1 MRPAIEVRA
10 VGQRTRSGEVTLRDI
25 SLAVAQGELAAI
37 IGGAQ
42 SGKSA
47 LLNIMSGLQ
56 VPSSGIVIG
65 SDAAI
70 GYVPQGDTI
79 HPALPLARALG
90 YTARLRGVAQPD
102 VAVGEVLRELDLA
115 GQAANGIGQL
125 SGGERKRAAI
135 AAELLAR
142 PELFFLDEPTDGL
155 DPARGRELMR
165 ALRGRCDS
173 GATVVLTTQ
182 NPLDADRCDKVAVLA
197 TGGHLAF
204 FGTPDAARDYFGADG
219 LDEIYDRL
227 AGVGDPAK
235 AWSRRFFQFSR
246 TTGGVSAVPFI
257 PLQPGPERVPDTT
270 GPHSAGPIGPV
281 TGPVTPADP
290 ATPAGPGAAVVPGPR
305 AGDQPGSDDPAGD
318 QPVSDEPAGDPP
330 AGNGLAG
337 ARPAGADEPPAPPP
351 AEPAASASAGAAR
364 GGAAARVLRPVR
376 QWTVLTVR
384 NTDQLFHARRA
395 LAFLVGT
402 PALVLVACLLL
413 FPRGA
418 FDRAHPNPVADVA
431 ILFWTV
437 FGGVFIGLGYGLPQI
452 CTEQGVLRRERF
464 AGLGAGTYI
473 LAKAAVLVPA
483 LAVADALVLAVFGVM
498 GRLPEG
504 GQFGPMLLTLLL
516 SSVAAAALGLLVSA
530 VVSQLSRAMIGGAAV
545 CFPQVLFAGALLPLS
560 AMVLVGRWLSYLM
573 TDRWAFGALGRSMGV
588 RALWAGGHTPIGLPL
603 AASYG
608 TAFDLPVWDDWVILA
623 GFTCV
628 FFAAAIA
635 AVARRTHVVMSPRRG
650 GAR

>member
-1 MRPAIEVRA
+1 VRPAIEVRA

-37 IGGAQ
+37 IGGAR
-42 SGKSA
+42 SGKNA

-56 VPSSGIVIG
+56 APSSGTVIG

-102 VAVGEVLRELDLA
+102 VAVSEVLRELDLA
-115 GQAANGIGQL
+115 GQAASGIGQL

-182 NPLDADRCDKVAVLA
+182 NPLDADRSDKVAVLA
-197 TGGHLAF
+197 AGGHLAF

-246 TTGGVSAVPFI
+246 TVGGVSAVPFI

-281 TGPVTPADP
+281 T
-290 ATPAGPGAAVVPGPR
+290 PAGPGTQDGRGAPTVPEPR
-305 AGDQPGSDDPAGD
+305 PGD

-330 AGNGLAG
+330 AGAE
-337 ARPAGADEPPAPPP
+337 PAADEPPAPPP
-351 AEPAASASAGAAR
+351 AEPAASAPAASAPAASAPAVSTLPGAAR

-437 FGGVFIGLGYGLPQI
+437 FGGFFIGLGYGLPQI

-504 GQFGPMLLTLLL
+504 RQFGAMFLTLLL

-573 TDRWAFGALGRSMGV
+573 TDRWAFGAFGQSMGL
-588 RALWAGGHTPIGLPL
+588 RALWAGGHAPIGVPL

-608 TAFDLPVWDDWVILA
+608 TAFDLPVWNDWVILA
-623 GFTCV
+623 GFTLV

-635 AVARRTHVVMSPRRG
+635 AVASRTHVVMSPRRG